1 MGFVELWQAAQ
12 AHMSGRLHSRD
23 LIHRLRMTGSLVL
36 VATVAGVRSHK
47 TTTLAHMRHMPRLT
61 PTAVLF
67 RHIPFVSPI
76 TTDNMFT
83 IL

>member
-1 MGFVELWQAAQ
+1 MSFVELWQAAP
-12 AHMSGRLHSRD
+12 AHMSGRLHSRE
-23 LIHRLRMTGSLVL
+23 LIHRLRMTESLVL

-47 TTTLAHMRHMPRLT
+47 TTTLAYMRHMPRLT

-67 RHIPFVSPI
+67 RHIQFVSPI